1 MAGIICGLVL
11 IGIAAAAVAFFA
23 ASGRNLM
30 NAIDEPDTVPL
41 NAARQREYGQ
51 SVMRAQL
58 KSAVSL
64 LVFLA
69 VIGGSIAYLYVMG
82 VR

>member
-1 MAGIICGLVL
+1 
-11 IGIAAAAVAFFA
+11 
-23 ASGRNLM
+23 M